1 MRVQYS
7 RWGMDS
13 KELTKKVGGE
23 KSQEREQGRNVH
35 KKSRKWFEENTGN
48 VAKTPV
54 DSLTLMRMLAV

>member
-1 MRVQYS
+1 
-7 RWGMDS
+7 MDS